1 MGFAQR
7 RRATGWKGH
16 AGQRDGGRNAR
27 IFSCAAVALVIGGV
41 FALALMLLPL
51 VSTTSGLGRG
61 ASLPMRTMPARVG
74 DAVVDPATVR
84 GGGGTEAGIDRR
96 RQRLELCEVSAPGSV
111 RTRQTH
117 RAAFPSGYFVVSSP
131 SPQSA
136 PPPDEE
142 KESASSS
149 SSSRNRTSSVSGDDW
164 DGRYLSGEDATGRYL
179 PVTVFGVEHADAAR
193 CQDFDNRGGVSHG
206 SDYTCV
212 SLLAFV
218 GDEREDNRTF
228 GTTRAGC
235 SVHMTRVTRKKLI
248 GYTLRPRRFD

>member
-1 MGFAQR
+1 MGIAQR
-7 RRATGWKGH
+7 RRVTGWKGH

-27 IFSCAAVALVIGGV
+27 ISTCAAVALVVGGA

-61 ASLPMRTMPARVG
+61 ASLPMRAMPARV
-74 DAVVDPATVR
+74 
-84 GGGGTEAGIDRR
+84 GIDRR

-131 SPQSA
+131 SLQSA

-179 PVTVFGVEHADAAR
+179 PLTVFGVEHADAAR
-193 CQDFDNRGGVSHG
+193 CQDFDNRGGGSHG

-218 GDEREDNRTF
+218 GDEGEDNRTF

-235 SVHMTRVTRKKLI
+235 SVHMTRVTRKKLRR
-248 GYTLRPRRFD
+248 TLRPRRFEFN